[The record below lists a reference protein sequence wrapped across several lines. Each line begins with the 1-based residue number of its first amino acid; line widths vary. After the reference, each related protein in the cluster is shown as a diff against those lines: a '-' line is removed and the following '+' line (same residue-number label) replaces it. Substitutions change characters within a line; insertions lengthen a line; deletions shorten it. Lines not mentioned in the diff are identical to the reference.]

1 MDGTGRALGMTAAP
15 APALAPAAG
24 TYATP
29 LTVTIQ
35 DSLQGGVIYVTVDGS
50 MPSLSSPI
58 YRGPFTIT
66 QSATVQAIVVANGY
80 STSPVAVAN

>member
-1 MDGTGRALGMTAAP
+1 MGMTVAP
-15 APALAPAAG
+15 APAITPAPG

-29 LTVTIQ
+29 LTVSIQ
-35 DSLQGGVIYVTVDGS
+35 DRLQNAVIYVTVDGS

-66 QSATVQAIVVANGY
+66 QSAMVQAIVLVNGY
-80 STSPVAVAN
+80 STSPVAVASYTLQ